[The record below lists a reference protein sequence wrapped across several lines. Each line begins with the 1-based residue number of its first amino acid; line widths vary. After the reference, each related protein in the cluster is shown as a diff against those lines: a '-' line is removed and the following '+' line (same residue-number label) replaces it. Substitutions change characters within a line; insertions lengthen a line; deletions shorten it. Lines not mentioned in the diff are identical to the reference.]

1 MGIKYYIKLYTRKH
15 VFIDE
20 LYVLGNISYT
30 KTLNGMG
37 NMDFSIPIK
46 YLKEKGIE
54 LALGQHVEL
63 YLIENNIENLLWYGV
78 VNSPIP
84 NGVDIQCTCLGY
96 ACLLQ
101 NRNFTYISIDSENE
115 WKKTYYNKKYGDLI
129 FELINQIN
137 IIYRTEIE
145 LGKLEDTTKVT
156 DRVINWD
163 DDLYDKIQEFIEDS
177 NCYFDIDKDR
187 RFNFYTSYGKDK
199 SDYYE
204 INDYNIIGA
213 WNYSIDETQIFNCIH
228 ARTVYTEKPE
238 DSEEDVTTILIS
250 DFKDD
255 ESIKNYGMREMV
267 LTTSDIRLQET
278 LDEQVKEAL
287 ATYKDPLISCT
298 VEVGICDSFNIF
310 DINPGDYIKL
320 NTEKYGLNIK
330 IRVLEYTVNLNTN
343 TVSMT
348 LGNSI
353 FREVMPNIYRYS

>member
-1 MGIKYYIKLYTRKH
+1 
-15 VFIDE
+15 
-20 LYVLGNISYT
+20 
-30 KTLNGMG
+30 
-37 NMDFSIPIK
+37 MDFSIPIK
-46 YLKEKGIE
+46 YLKEKEIE

-115 WKKTYYNKKYGDLI
+115 WKKTYHNKKYGDLI

-145 LGKLEDTTKVT
+145 LGKLEDTTKRT

-163 DDLYDKIQEFIEDS
+163 DDLYEKIQEFIEDS

-187 RFNFYTSYGKDK
+187 RFNFYASYGKDK

-238 DSEEDVTTILIS
+238 GSEEDVTTILIS

-267 LTTSDIRLQET
+267 LTTNDIRLQET

-287 ATYKDPLISCT
+287 ATYKDPLVSCT

-310 DINPGDYIKL
+310 DIKPGDYIKL